1 MPAPPAP
8 STMDHAMLFSRL
20 PAICVTA
27 LFLSLPIMTTQAADK
42 LPKLAKT
49 ELGATR
55 NVHSF
60 GKTMLCGQPTAA
72 EFAEAK
78 KRGIKTVITL
88 REKSEIDWDEAA
100 ALEQLGLNFYQL
112 GFRAPDSLTP
122 AIIEKTVT
130 IMGDPKRTPVMLH
143 CASANRVGALWL
155 AHRVLNDKIDVETAR
170 KEAKTVGL
178 RTPAY
183 EERVLSYIKK
193 KQAAK

>member
-1 MPAPPAP
+1 MLSSRFPAVCA
-8 STMDHAMLFSRL
+8 
-20 PAICVTA
+20 TA
-27 LFLSLPIMTTQAADK
+27 LLLLLPIMTTQAADK
-42 LPKLAKT
+42 PPTLTKA

-60 GKTMLCGQPTAA
+60 GKTMLCGQPSAA
-72 EFAEAK
+72 EFSEAK

-88 REKSEIDWDEAA
+88 REKTEIDWDEAA
-100 ALEQLGLNFYQL
+100 ALRQLGLNFYQL

-130 IMGDPKRTPVMLH
+130 IMGDPKSMPVMLH

-155 AHRVLNDKIDVETAR
+155 AHRVLNDKIDIETAR

-193 KQAAK
+193 KQTAK

>member
-1 MPAPPAP
+1 MLSSHFPAVC
-8 STMDHAMLFSRL
+8 ST
-20 PAICVTA
+20 V
-27 LFLSLPIMTTQAADK
+27 LFLSLPLMTTQAADK
-42 LPKLAKT
+42 PPTLTKS

-55 NVHSF
+55 NVHAF
-60 GKTMLCGQPTAA
+60 GKTMLCGQPSAA

-88 REKSEIDWDEAA
+88 REKSEIAWDEAA
-100 ALEQLGLNFYQL
+100 LLEQLGLNFYQL
-112 GFRAPDSLTP
+112 GFRAPDSLSP

-183 EERVLSYIKK
+183 EERILSYIKQ
-193 KQAAK
+193 KQTAK

>member
-1 MPAPPAP
+1 
-8 STMDHAMLFSRL
+8 MDHPMLSSRF
-20 PAICVTA
+20 PVFFATA
-27 LFLSLPIMTTQAADK
+27 LFLCLPIMTAQAADK
-42 LPKLAKT
+42 PPTLAKT

-88 REKSEIDWDEAA
+88 REKNEIDWDEAA
-100 ALEQLGLNFYQL
+100 ALEQLELNFYQL

-122 AIIEKTVT
+122 TLIEKTVK

-155 AHRVLNDKIDVETAR
+155 AHRVLNDKLDIATAR
-170 KEAKTVGL
+170 KEAKIVGL

-193 KQAAK
+193 KQVAK

>member
-1 MPAPPAP
+1 MLPLRL
-8 STMDHAMLFSRL
+8 HAVFTTSLLLLL
-20 PAICVTA
+20 PVMA
-27 LFLSLPIMTTQAADK
+27 TQAADPP
-42 LPKLAKT
+42 PKLVKS

-72 EFAEAK
+72 EFAEAR
-78 KRGIKTVITL
+78 KRGIRTVITL
-88 REKSEIDWDEAA
+88 REKNEIDWDEAA
-100 ALEQLGLNFYQL
+100 ALSKLNLNFYQL

-155 AHRVLNDKIDVETAR
+155 AHRVLNDKIDIATAR
-170 KEAKTVGL
+170 KEAKEVGL

-183 EERVLSYIKK
+183 EERVLNYIKQ
-193 KQAAK
+193 KQAGE

>member
-1 MPAPPAP
+1 
-8 STMDHAMLFSRL
+8 MLSSRFTRIYATTL
-20 PAICVTA
+20 
-27 LFLSLPIMTTQAADK
+27 LLLLPIMATEAADK
-42 LPKLAKT
+42 PPTLATT

-88 REKSEIDWDEAA
+88 REKNEIDWDEAA
-100 ALEQLGLNFYQL
+100 ALKQLGLKFHQL

-130 IMGDPKRTPVMLH
+130 IMGDPQSTPVMLH

-155 AHRVLNDKIDVETAR
+155 AHRVLNDKIDIATAR

>member
-1 MPAPPAP
+1 MLSSRFPAFFA
-8 STMDHAMLFSRL
+8 
-20 PAICVTA
+20 TA
-27 LFLSLPIMTTQAADK
+27 LFLCLPIMTTQAANK
-42 LPKLAKT
+42 PPTLAKT

-88 REKSEIDWDEAA
+88 REKNEIDWDESA

-155 AHRVLNDKIDVETAR
+155 AHRVLNDKLDIETAR

-183 EERVLSYIKK
+183 EERVLSYIEKK
-193 KQAAK
+193 RGAK

>member
-1 MPAPPAP
+1 MPETAY
-8 STMDHAMLFSRL
+8 SMDHSMLSSRFS
-20 PAICVTA
+20 AVCATA
-27 LFLSLPIMTTQAADK
+27 LFLLLPIMTTQASDK
-42 LPKLAKT
+42 PPILTKS

-60 GKTMLCGQPTAA
+60 GKTMLCGQPSAA
-72 EFAEAK
+72 EFADAK

-100 ALEQLGLNFYQL
+100 VLEQLGLNFYQL
-112 GFRAPDSLTP
+112 GFRAPDSLSP

-155 AHRVLNDKIDVETAR
+155 AHRVLNDKISIETAR
-170 KEAKTVGL
+170 KEAKIVGL

-183 EERVLSYIKK
+183 EERVLSYIRQ
-193 KQAAK
+193 KQKAK

>member
-1 MPAPPAP
+1 
-8 STMDHAMLFSRL
+8 MDLSMLSSRL
-20 PAICVTA
+20 HAVCATL
-27 LFLSLPIMTTQAADK
+27 LFLPLPAMTSQAAEK
-42 LPKLAKT
+42 PPTLAKS

-60 GKTMLCGQPTAA
+60 GKTMLCGQPSAT

-88 REKSEIDWDEAA
+88 REKNEIDWDEAA
-100 ALEQLGLNFYQL
+100 ALSKLDMNFYQL

-122 AIIEKTVT
+122 AIIEKTVA

-155 AHRVLNDKIDVETAR
+155 AHRVLNDKVDVATAR

-183 EERVLSYIKK
+183 EERVLAYIKK
-193 KQAAK
+193 KQAGQ

>member
-1 MPAPPAP
+1 MPVFVA
-8 STMDHAMLFSRL
+8 SSLMDHPMLSSRFSAVYVTLLLVFL
-20 PAICVTA
+20 PT
-27 LFLSLPIMTTQAADK
+27 MTIHAADK
-42 LPKLAKT
+42 PPTLTKA

-55 NVHSF
+55 NVHTF

-88 REKSEIDWDEAA
+88 REKNEIDWDEAA
-100 ALEQLGLNFYQL
+100 ALKQLGVNFYSL

-122 AIIEKTVT
+122 EIIEKTVT

-155 AHRVLNDKIDVETAR
+155 AHRVLNDKIDVATAR
-170 KEAKTVGL
+170 KEAKAVGL

-183 EERVLSYIKK
+183 EDRVLSYIKK
-193 KQAAK
+193 AQAAK